1 LRHFE
6 KRAPGRCDETR
17 RFRVVARGTFDAHSL
32 GQTML
37 TPGEPTR
44 RHQASHAARGEADGT
59 RPTNE
64 QAPQIGKSLAL
75 LGVMLLFLAALLA
88 AERRELQGWRQRSRQ
103 EASTLATSDPAASPA
118 SASSTADAALAAIDA
133 QGIATNA
140 LERALFVALIGVALA
155 ASTVV
160 LRRGNGW
167 FIAVTLVLACLVI
180 SSHQFTVA
188 HEQLSQAQSPS
199 R

>member
-1 LRHFE
+1 
-6 KRAPGRCDETR
+6 
-17 RFRVVARGTFDAHSL
+17 
-32 GQTML
+32 ML

-44 RHQASHAARGEADGT
+44 RHQATRTARAKADDTG
-59 RPTNE
+59 PTNE

-88 AERRELQGWRQRSRQ
+88 AERRELQGWRLRSLQ
-103 EASTLATSDPAASPA
+103 EASTLATSGPAASA
-118 SASSTADAALAAIDA
+118 AYASSTADTALAAIDA

-155 ASTVV
+155 ASTLV

-188 HEQLSQAQSPS
+188 HEQLSQALSAS